1 VSAKSVVVAG
11 VGPGLGFHIAKRFA
25 DEGYKVAMLA
35 RDVAKLEALR
45 DGREDLV
52 AVACDVTDPAQ
63 VANVFERAENELGP
77 VACAVFNAGAFRPGG
92 LLEIEPA
99 DFEQCWRVGT
109 FAGFLVTQAAAR
121 LMVPHGEGTILI
133 TGATASLR
141 GGAHFANL
149 ASPKFA
155 LRALAQSAARE
166 LGPRGIHV
174 AHVIIDGQVRSERF
188 EPLIADRG
196 PDSLLEPAHVAEVYA
211 QLHAQHR
218 SVWAHEVDLRPWS
231 EKF

>member
-1 VSAKSVVVAG
+1 MSARSVVVAG

-25 DEGYKVAMLA
+25 DDGYRVAMLA
-35 RDVAKLEALR
+35 RDIAKLEMLR
-45 DGREDLV
+45 GGREDLV
-52 AVACDVTDPAQ
+52 AIGCDATDPAQ
-63 VANVFERAENELGP
+63 VARALQRAEIELGP
-77 VACAVFNAGAFRPGG
+77 IACVVFNAGAFRPGG
-92 LLEIEPA
+92 LLATEPA

-109 FAGFLVTQAAAR
+109 FAGFIVTQAAAR
-121 LMVPHGEGTILI
+121 LMVPRAEGTILI

-141 GGAHFANL
+141 GGALFANL

-166 LGPRGIHV
+166 LGPMGIHV
-174 AHVIIDGQVRSERF
+174 AHVIIDGQVRSERY

-196 PDSLLEPAHVAEVYA
+196 PDSLLEPAKVAEVYA

-218 SVWAHEVDLRPWS
+218 SAWAHEVDLRPWS